1 MFVHQEIVSL
11 LDVGIERRQRQKEKE
26 RERERDKIGIRE
38 ASERASERAK
48 INPVCGLNGLPRRPH
63 RVQL

>member
-1 MFVHQEIVSL
+1 MKHFGMFVHQEIVSL
-11 LDVGIERRQRQKEKE
+11 LNVKIRRKTKRGA
-26 RERERDKIGIRE
+26 RDKMGIRE
-38 ASERASERAK
+38 TSERAK

>member
-1 MFVHQEIVSL
+1 MLVHQEIVPL
-11 LDVGIERRQRQKEKE
+11 LNVEIGRKTKRGA
-26 RERERDKIGIRE
+26 RDKMRIRE
-38 ASERASERAK
+38 TSERAK